1 MEESKLDYTEF
12 SNILTKINADLTFY
26 EETDAQVEEIYDL
39 IGNVPEKYIRSDN
52 FRLAVFSYL

>member
-26 EETDAQVEEIYDL
+26 EEKDAQVEEIYDL
-39 IGNVPEKYIRSDN
+39 IGNVAEKYIRSDN